1 MPAAVVEADPIAF
14 EELGLDPALALGV
27 KDRGF
32 TATTPIQTAV
42 YPIVM
47 AGRDMIASAETGSGK
62 TGAYLLPV
70 LNRLLQRPRA
80 AGDAPTTG

>member
-1 MPAAVVEADPIAF
+1 MPAAVVEADPVAF
-14 EELGLDPALALGV
+14 DTLGLDPALLLGV
-27 KDRGF
+27 QDRGF
-32 TATTPIQTAV
+32 TATTPIQSAV

-70 LNRLLQRPRA
+70 LNRLLQRPGPA
-80 AGDAPTTG
+80 ADT